1 MSLYLP
7 ERNLVELPPQKF
19 PREVEKMAKSLD
31 FKPELFEGR
40 EAVSGFTVDDAA
52 SPDLDDAIHLQ
63 QTTDGWQADITISDV
78 DSLVSKD
85 SYIDKTALDRVATQ
99 YFGDIKGKKVAI
111 PMLPKVLSEYRLSLH
126 EAQLRPT
133 MTVRV
138 WLNKECQVQ
147 KIALIKSCLRSS
159 RRMAHSDYHGAKI
172 VGDPG
177 LPMNTYL
184 QFAKQLATH
193 RWSQGS
199 IGMQSL
205 RPGFNTDEE
214 GMIRQ
219 GSLSAANQ
227 IVQEFMILANTS
239 VAKFFQEFEQAA
251 PFRVHLAVDAHT
263 PTRRQIIEEVE
274 RNSDYLSLMDN
285 LRFIYNK
292 YLCGALYQPETG
304 EHFGLGVDAYLH
316 FTSPI
321 RRYADLVNHRI
332 AKALIDDAEPP
343 YSKEEISQVCEYL
356 NARLRRIQTLRSIK
370 SGKHSFHNYRKS
382 AVPSSV
388 TNPEKKVNDELDELF
403 AFQSENRIG
412 NVTFELK
419 AKPGIN
425 IELTCTASARYQGI
439 RYSETFSARSD
450 KATVKSEAARLLHK
464 RLRQIISD
472 KPFTEY
478 QKTSPEGPHLPKA
491 TAAGQLID
499 YCRQQ
504 NLPIPIFHYEIW
516 GGGVMPITCFCRLT
530 SEKIVSGYGPNT
542 KLAKSSAAEKM
553 LDYLKTNPAN
563 LPISELPTQS
573 VALEESAQSP
583 LS

>member
-7 ERNLVELPPQKF
+7 DKNLVELPKQKF
-19 PREVEKMAKSLD
+19 PSHIEKLAKGLD
-31 FKPELFEGR
+31 FRPEIFEER
-40 EAVSGFTVDDAA
+40 EAVNGFTVDDAA

-63 QTTDGWQADITISDV
+63 ETGDGWRADITISDV

-133 MTVRV
+133 ITVRV
-138 WLNKECQVQ
+138 WLNKNCQVQ

-159 RRMAHSDYHGAKI
+159 RRMAHSDYQGAKI

-184 QFAKQLATH
+184 QFAKQLSAQ

-219 GSLSAANQ
+219 GSVSAANQ

-239 VAKFFQEFEQAA
+239 VAKFFQEYQQPA

-321 RRYADLVNHRI
+321 RRYADLINHRI
-332 AKALIDDAEPP
+332 AKALIDDTEPP
-343 YSKEEISQVCEYL
+343 YSKAEIAQICDYL
-356 NARLRRIQTLRSIK
+356 NARLRRILTLRSIK

-382 AVPSSV
+382 SVPGSSR
-388 TNPEKKVNDELDELF
+388 NPEQKTNGELDELF

-412 NVTFELK
+412 NITFEFK
-419 AKPGIN
+419 ARPGIN

-439 RYSETFSARSD
+439 RYAETFSARSD
-450 KATVKSEAARLLHK
+450 KATVKGEAARRLHK
-464 RLRQIISD
+464 RLRQVVSEKVPTD
-472 KPFTEY
+472 EY
-478 QKTSPEGPHLPKA
+478 QKTVPENSNTPK
-491 TAAGQLID
+491 TTVTGQLVD
-499 YCRQQ
+499 YCREQ

-516 GGGVMPITCFCRLT
+516 GGGIMPITCYCRLT
-530 SEKIVSGYGPNT
+530 TEKIVSGYGPNT

-553 LDYLKTNPAN
+553 LAYLKNN
-563 LPISELPTQS
+563 
-573 VALEESAQSP
+573 
-583 LS
+583 

>member
-1 MSLYLP
+1 MALFLP
-7 ERNLVELPPQKF
+7 ERNLVALPSQKF
-19 PREVEKMAKSLD
+19 PIEAEKIAKALD
-31 FKPELFEGR
+31 FKPELFEDR

-63 QTTDGWQADITISDV
+63 ETLEGWRADITISDV

-85 SYIDKTALDRVATQ
+85 SYLDKTALDRVATQ

-126 EAQLRPT
+126 EEQLRPT

-138 WLNKECQVQ
+138 WLSKDCSVH
-147 KIALIKSCLRSS
+147 KVALIKSCLRSS

-184 QFAKQLATH
+184 QFAKQLAAR

-219 GSLSAANQ
+219 GSVSAANQ

-239 VAKFFQEFEQAA
+239 VAKFFQEYQQSA

-274 RNSDYLSLMDN
+274 RNTDYLSLMDN

-321 RRYADLVNHRI
+321 RRYVDLVNHRI
-332 AKALIDDAEPP
+332 AKALIDDTEPP
-343 YSKEEISQVCEYL
+343 YSKEEIAQICDYL
-356 NARLRRIQTLRSIK
+356 NVRLRRIQTLRSIK
-370 SGKHSFHNYRKS
+370 SGKHSFHNYRQSVAPNSSRTAEKS
-382 AVPSSV
+382 INV
-388 TNPEKKVNDELDELF
+388 DLDGLF
-403 AFQSENRIG
+403 AFQSANRIG
-412 NVTFELK
+412 NITFEFK

-439 RYSETFSARSD
+439 RYSEIFSARTD
-450 KATVKSEAARLLHK
+450 KMTVKNEAARRLHK
-464 RLRQIISD
+464 RLRQVISEQVS
-472 KPFTEY
+472 TEH
-478 QKTSPEGPHLPKA
+478 QKKMPDNVPLIPKT
-491 TAAGQLID
+491 TAAGQLVD
-499 YCRQQ
+499 YCRE
-504 NLPIPIFHYEIW
+504 NGLPIPGFHYEIW

-530 SEKIVSGYGPNT
+530 EEKIVSGYGPNS
-542 KLAKSSAAEKM
+542 KLAKSAAAEKM
-553 LDYLKTNPAN
+553 LDYLKANPAN
-563 LPISELPTQS
+563 LPISDIPAKTA
-573 VALEESAQSP
+573 ALN
-583 LS
+583 